1 MSSLLPY
8 KGIPELEVYYQGP
21 TLDAGPK
28 PLLLYFALTAQESLT
43 LDPFNQ
49 PLQPLSGSPLRIFSV
64 TLPGHGTELDHR
76 EAMSTWANNPTVLL
90 PFFSSVCKL
99 LDHLVNTKVAEKG
112 KIALMGLSRGAF
124 VALHV
129 AADSSHVSAVC
140 GFAPLTTLSTLA
152 EFQEALTPKELDL
165 SSKVPALASKKI
177 RFYMGNRDVRVSTDC
192 CYALFRLLVEESFT
206 QGHRTPPVELF
217 LFPSIGH
224 KGHGTP
230 QTYFHEGGTW
240 IRHVLHL

>member
-8 KGIPELEVYYQGP
+8 KAIPELEVYYQGSA
-21 TLDAGPK
+21 LDAGAE

-49 PLQPLSGSPLRIFSV
+49 PLQPLNGLPLRIFSV

-76 EAMSTWANNPTVLL
+76 EAMNVWANNPAVLL
-90 PFFSSVCKL
+90 PFFASVCKL
-99 LDHLVNTKVAEKG
+99 VDHLVNTGVAEKG

-129 AADSSHVSAVC
+129 AADSPHVGAVC
-140 GFAPLTTLSTLA
+140 GFAPLTTLSTLS

-165 SSKVPALASKKI
+165 APKVPALASKKI
-177 RFYMGNRDVRVSTDC
+177 CFYIGNRDVRVSTDR
-192 CYALFRLLVEESFT
+192 CYALFRLLVEESYS

-230 QTYFHEGGTW
+230 QTYFHEGGIW
-240 IRHVLHL
+240 IRQLLS